1 MSRSKK
7 CSTDKT
13 KYSNLTQSVLTIRVG
28 FQLTGRMRSP
38 RWGDGSIRTDSL
50 HNELGNAYAR
60 TDHESRESQPLQLS
74 VEPIAP
80 FVSGPINAQK
90 TCQLGLSRGRGNT
103 GKCRLLKSRQLEK
116 VSTFRR
122 VFNSCR
128 PFRHYNTVSIANS
141 GVAEIL
147 GPSYLLTD
155 PYLRTSSSVMS
166 LTRRQGR
173 GRRGRKSTNGDD
185 GRGAHPEGA
194 LRVVLLEPDADLEP
208 VGQAHPVQR
217 LPHFWQH
224 AHRGALVRLIGQAYW
239 PSRSPAR
246 RHGSVGPD
254 S

>member
-38 RWGDGSIRTDSL
+38 RWGDGSIPDSFRFEL

-90 TCQLGLSRGRGNT
+90 TCQLGLSRGRGKT
-103 GKCRLLKSRQLEK
+103 GKFRLLKSRQLEK

-128 PFRHYNTVSIANS
+128 PFRHFNTVSIANS

-173 GRRGRKSTNGDD
+173 GRRRRKSTDGDD
-185 GRGAHPEGA
+185 GRGAHSEGA
-194 LRVVLLEPDADLEP
+194 LCVVLLK
-208 VGQAHPVQR
+208 
-217 LPHFWQH
+217 
-224 AHRGALVRLIGQAYW
+224 
-239 PSRSPAR
+239 
-246 RHGSVGPD
+246 
-254 S
+254 

>member
-38 RWGDGSIRTDSL
+38 SWGDGSIPDSFRFEL

-90 TCQLGLSRGRGNT
+90 TCQLGLSRGRGKT
-103 GKCRLLKSRQLEK
+103 GKFRLLKSRQLEK

-128 PFRHYNTVSIANS
+128 PFRHFNTVSIANS

-147 GPSYLLTD
+147 GPSYLLTH
-155 PYLRTSSSVMS
+155 LRIPT
-166 LTRRQGR
+166 
-173 GRRGRKSTNGDD
+173 
-185 GRGAHPEGA
+185 
-194 LRVVLLEPDADLEP
+194 
-208 VGQAHPVQR
+208 
-217 LPHFWQH
+217 
-224 AHRGALVRLIGQAYW
+224 
-239 PSRSPAR
+239 
-246 RHGSVGPD
+246 
-254 S
+254 